1 MATILVIEDEQVIR
15 RNIAEI
21 LSFEGYATLE
31 AENGRVGVERALQHV
46 PDLIICDVNMPEL
59 DGFGVIRELQADLST
74 AMIPFIFL
82 TARTDRQSMR
92 YGMELGADDYITKPF
107 TTDELVSAVRT
118 RFRKHAVATD
128 TYNRII
134 TGGADTLS
142 GVSDD
147 QDVTLIGTTLRGYQF
162 WERIGE
168 GGAGA
173 VYKAYQASL
182 GRHVAIKV
190 LKPTFARNVEFVHR
204 FQTEAE
210 LVARL
215 EHPHIIPLYD
225 YWHDENNLFLVMRYV
240 RGGSL
245 RDSIKQQGRWGIH
258 ETALLLDQVAQ
269 ALSVAH
275 QVGIVHRDLKP
286 DNILLDERN
295 NAYLTDFGLAKNVL
309 SGSPEPRSEQNLQA
323 LLDAQDEFFSQ
334 QPQSTL
340 FVTDSDAMTGTPA
353 YLSPEQIEG
362 HPLSPQS
369 DIYSLGITL
378 YEALTGR
385 YPFEGGS
392 LGAIISRHLEQPLP
406 SIHDQV
412 SDVPPAIDAVI
423 QKATAKKRDQRYHE
437 VMALAADFRKACGR

>member
-1 MATILVIEDEQVIR
+1 MEAWSTWICTWAKNTSCFVSGIVASASRRMMQNACLKLSTGRRMSVIYPAPGWDCRLSSARSKRTGARLAWRAGREKEPRLLFAFRFYERGRKNVATILVIEDEQVIR

-147 QDVTLIGTTLRGYQF
+147 QDVRLIGTTLRGYQL

-215 EHPHIIPLYD
+215 EHPHIIPL
-225 YWHDENNLFLVMRYV
+225 
-240 RGGSL
+240 
-245 RDSIKQQGRWGIH
+245 
-258 ETALLLDQVAQ
+258 
-269 ALSVAH
+269 
-275 QVGIVHRDLKP
+275 
-286 DNILLDERN
+286 
-295 NAYLTDFGLAKNVL
+295 
-309 SGSPEPRSEQNLQA
+309 
-323 LLDAQDEFFSQ
+323 
-334 QPQSTL
+334 
-340 FVTDSDAMTGTPA
+340 
-353 YLSPEQIEG
+353 
-362 HPLSPQS
+362 
-369 DIYSLGITL
+369 
-378 YEALTGR
+378 
-385 YPFEGGS
+385 
-392 LGAIISRHLEQPLP
+392 
-406 SIHDQV
+406 
-412 SDVPPAIDAVI
+412 
-423 QKATAKKRDQRYHE
+423 
-437 VMALAADFRKACGR
+437 